1 MTKQST
7 EVFLKSK
14 VLKFVPPF
22 KKRSAPKCY
31 PCSWKA
37 ITENELVHAI
47 FSKAKTKKTQQ
58 QTTPTKSKISQ
69 NTMQSV
75 KTYKSKSKLFNSPIQ
90 TVKQNQQ
97 GQNYTD
103 SQEPGPSHINL
114 AAEDSEPI
122 SEDEMPDASLCCV
135 CKLWERL

>member
-14 VLKFVPPF
+14 VPKFVPPF
-22 KKRSAPKCY
+22 KKDLLQNVVPVAGQ
-31 PCSWKA
+31 A

-47 FSKAKTKKTQQ
+47 FSKAKTKKTQE
-58 QTTPTKSKISQ
+58 QTKPAKSNISQ

-97 GQNYTD
+97 GQSYTD

-114 AAEDSEPI
+114 AAEESEPI